1 MAVALE
7 REVELFGVGNSLR
20 EARLRRGI
28 LLEQVEADTRI
39 RIANLEA
46 LEDERFD
53 DLPGDVY
60 AAAFVREYAAY
71 LGLDAAHFVEVFKE
85 ARRYEPAPIVHDAV
99 TTLSPP
105 SRAPLLVLGTLVA
118 VAVAA
123 GAFLFL
129 RHGDE
134 RPAASPAP
142 TAPVKKAAK
151 PTPAPPPGP
160 LVLRATGGDSW
171 VVVRFGSAHGKLV
184 WQGTLTQGNALKFGL
199 ARQLWVGLGKPETIA
214 ARVAGERVRLNPNV
228 SHFVFGR
235 R

>member
-7 REVELFGVGNSLR
+7 REVELFGVGSSLR
-20 EARLRRGI
+20 EARLRRGVS
-28 LLEQVEADTRI
+28 LEQVEADTCI
-39 RIANLEA
+39 RVANLEA

-60 AAAFVREYAAY
+60 AAAFVREYADY

-85 ARRYEPAPIVHDAV
+85 TRRYEPAPIVHDAV

-105 SRAPLLVLGTLVA
+105 SRAPLLVLAALVA

-129 RHGDE
+129 RGGDE
-134 RPAASPAP
+134 QPAASPAP
-142 TAPVKKAAK
+142 TAPARKAAK
-151 PTPAPPPGP
+151 PKPAPPAGP
-160 LVLRATGGDSW
+160 LALRATGGDSW
-171 VVVRFGSAHGKLV
+171 VVVRFGSARGKLV
-184 WQGTLTQGNALKFGL
+184 WQGTLRRGTMLRFGL
-199 ARQLWVGLGKPETIA
+199 ARQLWVGLGQPTA
-214 ARVAGERVRLNPNV
+214 VTARVAGERVRLNPNV